1 MYSILFFILYI
12 LLFVL
17 FFILKNNF
25 KRKEIFLQ
33 KNVEQLDF
41 EKEVLEDKLKKS
53 QEKNT
58 LLEKELLKSNK
69 KLVEMQAVL
78 DRVNTENESLR
89 KLISE
94 LQKSKGTKNDDIT
107 IEYLVQK

>member
-53 QEKNT
+53 QDKNT